1 MEGSALDSLT
11 FIYRAITNPDP
22 RYHVTREPLKLRVT
36 PSFTHHTRP
45 KRLHCRVPLS
55 LSCSSSPL
63 FVLQEVLGRA
73 IPA

>member
-36 PSFTHHTRP
+36 PSLTHHTRP

-55 LSCSSSPL
+55 
-63 FVLQEVLGRA
+63 
-73 IPA
+73 